1 MNHTTSLHLSLVLL
15 LALPACSGTDGTA
28 DAYGNFESVETLIS
42 AKGSGELL
50 RFNVNEGMLL
60 GAGKPVGLIDTT
72 LLALQLRE
80 IDANRDAI
88 ASQHR
93 NVVAQLEVQD
103 ARMADLRHE
112 QDRLQ
117 KLFAGGA
124 ATQKQVDD
132 MTSQVAVLKKQTATI
147 ETQNPGITA
156 QVRALDAKEAQLRQR
171 IADQHII
178 NPVHGTVTVKL
189 AEAHEFATP
198 GRPLYRIADQDTLEL
213 RAYISG
219 AHLAS
224 VMLGAAVE
232 VGIDRGDSGVVRL
245 PGCVS
250 WISSEAE
257 FTPKTIQ
264 TRDERVDLVYAFKVR
279 VANTD
284 GLLKSGMPG
293 EVWLGHGQA
302 KAKPE

>member
-1 MNHTTSLHLSLVLL
+1 MNFKHA
-15 LALPACSGTDGTA
+15 LALLTIIAIAACNKKDGSA
-28 DAYGNFESVETLIS
+28 EAYGNFEAVETLVS
-42 AKGSGELL
+42 AKGTGELM
-50 RFNVNEGMLL
+50 RFNVEEGMTLA
-60 GAGKPVGLIDTT
+60 AGMQVGMIDTT

-93 NVVAQLEVQD
+93 NVVAQIEVQH
-103 ARMADLRHE
+103 ARMADLLHE
-112 QDRLQ
+112 QKRLNA
-117 KLFAGGA
+117 LFADHA

-132 MTSQVAVLKKQTATI
+132 MASQVAVLKKQTAAI

-156 QVRALDAKEAQLRQR
+156 QVRALDAKEAQVRQR

-189 AEAHEFATP
+189 AEAHELATT
-198 GRPLYRIADQDTLEL
+198 GRPLYRIADMDTLEL

-219 AHLAS
+219 AQLAG
-224 VMLGAAVE
+224 VKLGSSVE

-245 PGCVS
+245 RGRVS

-279 VANTD
+279 VANKD
-284 GLLKSGMPG
+284 GSLKSGMPG
-293 EVWLGHGQA
+293 EVYFRREQDEATH
-302 KAKPE
+302 E

>member
-1 MNHTTSLHLSLVLL
+1 MNFRHGPVLL
-15 LALPACSGTDGTA
+15 TIIAITACNKDDATA
-28 DAYGNFESVETLIS
+28 DAYGNFEAVETLVS

-50 RFNVNEGMLL
+50 RFNVEEGMTLKA
-60 GAGKPVGLIDTT
+60 GAQVGVIDTA
-72 LLALQLRE
+72 LLSLQAKE

-93 NVVAQLEVQD
+93 NVVAQIEVQD
-103 ARMADLRHE
+103 ARMADLLRE
-112 QDRLQ
+112 QHRIMNM
-117 KLFAGGA
+117 FADHA

-132 MTSQVAVLKKQTATI
+132 MASQVAVLRKQTAAI

-178 NPVHGTVTVKL
+178 NPVRGTVTVKL
-189 AEAHEFATP
+189 AEAHELATP
-198 GRPLYRIADQDTLEL
+198 GRPLYRIADMDTLEL

-219 AHLAS
+219 AQLAR
-224 VMLGAAVE
+224 VKLGAPVE

-245 PGCVS
+245 TGRVS

-257 FTPKTIQ
+257 FTPRTIQ

-279 VANTD
+279 VPNNE

-293 EVWLGHGQA
+293 EVYLSHDQASA
-302 KAKPE
+302 KAN